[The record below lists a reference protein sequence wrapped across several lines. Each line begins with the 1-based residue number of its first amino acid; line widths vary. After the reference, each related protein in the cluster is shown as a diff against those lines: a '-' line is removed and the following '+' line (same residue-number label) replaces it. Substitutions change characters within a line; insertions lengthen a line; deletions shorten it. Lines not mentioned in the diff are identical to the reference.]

1 MLYTK
6 PEIAVLGSALA
17 VVEHG
22 GSGEKALPLTDG
34 QVGNLN
40 CFVNEPDDL

>member
-1 MLYTK
+1 MPYTK
-6 PEIAVLGSALA
+6 PEIVVLGSALT

-22 GSGEKALPLTDG
+22 GNGEKALPMTDNQG
-34 QVGNLN
+34 INLN

>member
-1 MLYTK
+1 MTYTK
-6 PEIAVLGSALA
+6 PEIVVLGSALV

-22 GSGEKALPLTDG
+22 GSGEKALPQPDG
-34 QVGNLN
+34 QGPNLN